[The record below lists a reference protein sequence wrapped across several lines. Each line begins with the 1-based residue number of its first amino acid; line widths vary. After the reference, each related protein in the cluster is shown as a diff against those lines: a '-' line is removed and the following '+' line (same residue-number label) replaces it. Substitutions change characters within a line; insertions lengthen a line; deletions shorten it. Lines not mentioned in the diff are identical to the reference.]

1 MANLYYFNK
10 FQDRIELIK
19 EKIEDRECI
28 NRIIDF
34 YYDTSMNI
42 FYGNI
47 EQVVKESDMTGLPD
61 DVEKV
66 YYAEV
71 ESKERPYFIF
81 LITTA
86 SYAEWYN
93 SPSMTIS
100 TSTSSIKPTYDWDC

>member
-10 FQDRIELIK
+10 FQDRIELVK
-19 EKIEDRECI
+19 EKIEDEECI
-28 NRIIDF
+28 NRIINF

-47 EQVVKESDMTGLPD
+47 KQVVEESDMTGWPD

-66 YYAEV
+66 YHAKV
-71 ESKERPYFIF
+71 ESKEKPYFIF
-81 LITTA
+81 LITTP
-86 SYAEWYN
+86 SYAEYYN
-93 SPSMTIS
+93 GFSIT